1 MVLGKWRGHMRF
13 FILLSGLCDSLVI
26 LRRSAEGGLFP
37 PLAACKSIEILTSG
51 ELILF
56 LRNSSRFCSWWSCSI
71 VWRPV
76 GWTWGS
82 RDPDAGISSG
92 VPRRDPRQR
101 MWISCHYIEYSYLI
115 ICNFLDHS
123 YLIVH
128 KLSHHTSHHHK
139 IILINLL
146 DSDVLTHVIMW
157 PCWDKHWPPHAT

>member
-1 MVLGKWRGHMRF
+1 MKGTHEI

-56 LRNSSRFCSWWSCSI
+56 LRNSSRFCSWWSYSI

-92 VPRRDPRQR
+92 EPRQDPRQR

-115 ICNFLDHS
+115 MSLSWAFIS
-123 YLIVH
+123 YYAQTI
-128 KLSHHTSHHHK
+128 TSHHHK
-139 IILINLL
+139 MILINLL